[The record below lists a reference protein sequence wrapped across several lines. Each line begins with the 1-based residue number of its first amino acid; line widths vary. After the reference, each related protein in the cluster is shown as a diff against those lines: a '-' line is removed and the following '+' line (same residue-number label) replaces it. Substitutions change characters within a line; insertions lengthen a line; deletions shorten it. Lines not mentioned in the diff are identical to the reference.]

1 MKMEEI
7 RNLIEEDKKIVSN
20 LNELNDLKVKYL
32 GKKGLI
38 TELNQ
43 EIKNVPNEE
52 KKEFGQKVNEL
63 RTLFNDFYEEKK
75 VYFEEE
81 ILNEK
86 LKNES
91 IDITL
96 PSKRVKRGSKH
107 PMTRITEQFEDLF
120 VSMGYTVYEGPDAKQ
135 QPAGRVGNPLDIVNM
150 IAFLA
155 YDKAGFITGENICI
169 DGGQTKLMIYHG
181 DHGWTL
187 E

>member
-1 MKMEEI
+1 MKMDEI

-75 VYFEEE
+75 IYFEEE
-81 ILNEK
+81 ILNEV
-86 LKNES
+86 
-91 IDITL
+91 DI
-96 PSKRVKRGSKH
+96 KRG
-107 PMTRITEQFEDLF
+107 E
-120 VSMGYTVYEGPDAKQ
+120 
-135 QPAGRVGNPLDIVNM
+135 
-150 IAFLA
+150 
-155 YDKAGFITGENICI
+155 
-169 DGGQTKLMIYHG
+169 
-181 DHGWTL
+181 
-187 E
+187 